1 MLNLCVYDDDD
12 DGGIFRFRSLYLFI
26 SVILYL
32 LPILLCMSGCEK
44 LSVIH
49 QVQVR
54 VLACQPFQTNKSSPV

>member
-1 MLNLCVYDDDD
+1 MLNLCVYDYDDE
-12 DGGIFRFRSLYLFI
+12 GIFRFRSFYLFI
-26 SVILYL
+26 SAILFL